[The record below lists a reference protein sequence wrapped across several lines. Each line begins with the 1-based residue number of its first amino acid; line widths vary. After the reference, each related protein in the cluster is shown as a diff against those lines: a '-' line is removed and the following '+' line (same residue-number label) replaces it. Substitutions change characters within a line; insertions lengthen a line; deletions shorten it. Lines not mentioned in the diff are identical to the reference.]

1 MIEINYIEVFTR
13 VDVELRKRKLKREA
27 LTVCDV
33 SVSSVSAWARGTRI
47 PSCTSMARIAD
58 FLGVSLEWLL
68 FGKEREG
75 QLDKEERE
83 LIDSWRRLNIRD
95 KGLAMTMIKG
105 MRQD

>member
-1 MIEINYIEVFTR
+1 MVEINYADVIMR
-13 VDVELRKRKLKREA
+13 IDVELRKRNLKRNA
-27 LTVCDV
+27 LEPYGVPAT
-33 SVSSVSAWARGTRI
+33 SISHWAKGRT

-68 FGKEREG
+68 FGKDQEG